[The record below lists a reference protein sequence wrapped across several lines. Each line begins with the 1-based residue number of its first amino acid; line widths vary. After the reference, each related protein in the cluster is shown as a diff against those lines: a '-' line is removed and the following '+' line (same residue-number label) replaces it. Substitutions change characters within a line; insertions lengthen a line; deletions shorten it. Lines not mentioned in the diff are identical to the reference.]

1 MVFHA
6 LDRMRNMEIK
16 KKSLDEW
23 PVLLVTLKRFKK
35 EDGVESKF
43 KRMEREVN
51 TQNA

>member
-1 MVFHA
+1 MVSHA

-16 KKSLDEW
+16 KKKKSLDEM

-43 KRMEREVN
+43 KQMKR
-51 TQNA
+51 